1 MARNHETL
9 RAVARLSFVR
19 SILTLALVT
28 VCATL
33 PTRAAAADELLA
45 RAQAAF
51 TEQRW
56 DDAAK
61 LFGEV
66 VKADPKSS
74 VGQFRLAVSLL
85 YLKQPE
91 AARPHFDEAEKLGW
105 PPAGIAY
112 RRAAM
117 YAQLGDMD
125 KAFALL
131 DDAAA
136 KGLPGNLPQ
145 GQDALMESMKAD
157 PRFKAFL
164 ETLDRSVHPCR
175 HDPHYRDFDF
185 WIGEWDVRPQ
195 AVPASGPAAENIIT
209 QEYEGCILQEHW
221 KPGGA
226 GSTGGG
232 GSSFNIYDVTRKMWF
247 QTWVDSTGGLHEY
260 HGNLDA
266 QGNLAFIGETPG
278 LPGQP
283 ARVPTKLTFFRLGPD
298 QVRQL
303 SEVSTDGGKTW
314 ATNYDLLNTRRKPA
328 APATTAK

>member
-1 MARNHETL
+1 MTRI
-9 RAVARLSFVR
+9 SFVR
-19 SILTLALVT
+19 SILTLALVA
-28 VCATL
+28 VCVTL
-33 PTRAAAADELLA
+33 PARAAAADELLA

-51 TEQRW
+51 TEQHW
-56 DDAAK
+56 DEAAK

-136 KGLPGNLPQ
+136 KGLPATLPQ
-145 GQDALMESMKAD
+145 VQDALMESMKAD
-157 PRFKAFL
+157 ARFKAFL

-209 QEYEGCILQEHW
+209 QEYEGCVLQEHW

-266 QGNLAFIGETPG
+266 QGNMAFIGETPG

-314 ATNYDLLNTRRKPA
+314 ATNYDLLYTRRKPA